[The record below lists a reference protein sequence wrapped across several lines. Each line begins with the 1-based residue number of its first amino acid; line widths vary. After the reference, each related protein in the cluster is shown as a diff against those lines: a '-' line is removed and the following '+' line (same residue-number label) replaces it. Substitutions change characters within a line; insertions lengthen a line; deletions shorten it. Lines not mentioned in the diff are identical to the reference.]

1 MGTEGDST
9 GVSSRVIGGR
19 YRLRTR
25 LGRGG
30 MGIVWGADDE
40 LLGRP
45 VAVKELLSG
54 DTSPGAADRWQRA
67 RTLREARAVAR
78 LRHPAIVVVHDV
90 VEDGDGAYIVM
101 ELVEGRSLADR
112 IDGSGPVDPAEAAR
126 IGVALLGA
134 LSTAHEAGVLHRDI
148 KPDNVLLEARTG
160 RVVLTDFG
168 VARVPGAR
176 TLTED
181 GLFVGSPEYTAPERM
196 SGSSGGPEADLWS
209 LGALLCAAL
218 SGRSLFR
225 RDSISGT
232 LHAVV
237 VDEIRPPAEAGPL
250 LPVVSGLLERDPGLR
265 LHAQEAERLLH
276 TYLATST
283 PPGAAPLSSPPPSD
297 GAVASAPPASAPP
310 GAQAPGSAPPGA
322 QAPGSAPPGA
332 QAPGSAA
339 TGPVTAGSVVAG
351 LPGPHAPLGED
362 ASLSGTRAARRAPVP
377 SGGPGQGPP
386 ASPGAAPKVVATSVR
401 PVWSTFLLV
410 ILAAVMAGAGM
421 SAAVLLYERGR
432 ERDDRPVSVDPG
444 APEVSAPGTPSTA
457 VTAPTRPAT
466 STSAPVDPSPG
477 SGGPPPYMPPPS
489 PTATVTVT
497 RAPSSA
503 PMAVPS
509 DPSPVRVPIGYRRVD
524 AEGGLSLA
532 VPQAY
537 TRRDAGH
544 WTLYASPDGA
554 FRVGVRVATA
564 EPGGPVEALR
574 RDHDRGR
581 DRKGAVT
588 PTTHRGHPAGI
599 WESASKETGKKGGG
613 RFGVDLAWQTDAHLY
628 NVMVMGPAAREAEV
642 RSHFATVRGSTEQ

>member
-54 DTSPGAADRWQRA
+54 DTSPGAPDRWQRA
-67 RTLREARAVAR
+67 RTLREARAVAG

-134 LSTAHEAGVLHRDI
+134 LSAAHEAGVLHRDI

-209 LGALLCAAL
+209 LGVLLCAAL

-225 RDSISGT
+225 RESISGT

-250 LPVVSGLLERDPGLR
+250 LPVVSGLLERDPGRR
-265 LHAQEAERLLH
+265 LDAQEAERLLH
-276 TYLATST
+276 TYLATSP
-283 PPGAAPLSSPPPSD
+283 PPGT
-297 GAVASAPPASAPP
+297 APPASPP
-310 GAQAPGSAPPGA
+310 SSSSAGPVASASSGGAAVPAGSTAT
-322 QAPGSAPPGA
+322 GST
-332 QAPGSAA
+332 A

-362 ASLSGTRAARRAPVP
+362 VSLSGARAARKAPVP

-386 ASPGAAPKVVATSVR
+386 VSGGAAPKVVVTSVR
-401 PVWSTFLLV
+401 PVWSTFLLI
-410 ILAAVMAGAGM
+410 ILAAVLAGAGM

-444 APEVSAPGTPSTA
+444 APEVSAPGKPSTA
-457 VTAPTRPAT
+457 VTAPTRPAA

-524 AEGGLSLA
+524 ADGGLSLA
-532 VPQAY
+532 VPQTY
-537 TRRDAGH
+537 TRRNAGH
-544 WTLYASPDGA
+544 WTFYVSPDGA
-554 FRVGVRVATA
+554 IRVGVRVAAA
-564 EPGGPVEALR
+564 EPGGPVESLR
-574 RDHDRGR
+574 RDHGRGR
-581 DRKGAVT
+581 DRKGVVT

-599 WESASKETGKKGGG
+599 WESASKKGGG
-613 RFGVDLAWQTDAHLY
+613 RFGVDLAWQTDAHLF
-628 NVMVMGPAAREAEV
+628 NVLVMGPAEREAEA
-642 RSHFATVRGSTEQ
+642 RTQFDTVRGSTAQ

>member
-30 MGIVWGADDE
+30 MGVVWGADDE

-54 DTSPGAADRWQRA
+54 EPSSGAADRWQRA

-78 LRHPAIVVVHDV
+78 LRHPGIVVVHDV

-112 IDGSGPVDPAEAAR
+112 IDGSGPVGPAEAAR

-134 LSTAHEAGVLHRDI
+134 LSTAHGAGVLHRDI

-250 LPVVSGLLERDPGLR
+250 LPVVCGLLERDPGRR
-265 LHAQEAERLLH
+265 LDAQEAERLLH
-276 TYLATST
+276 TYLATS
-283 PPGAAPLSSPPPSD
+283 PPSSPLPSSSSAD
-297 GAVASAPPASAPP
+297 GVIASVSPGGTALPA
-310 GAQAPGSAPPGA
+310 GSAV
-322 QAPGSAPPGA
+322 
-332 QAPGSAA
+332 
-339 TGPVTAGSVVAG
+339 TGPVPAGSVAAG
-351 LPGPHAPLGED
+351 LPGSHAPLGED
-362 ASLSGTRAARRAPVP
+362 ASLSGARSARRAPVP
-377 SGGPGQGPP
+377 SGGPGQGP
-386 ASPGAAPKVVATSVR
+386 SVSGSAAPKVVATSVR
-401 PVWSTFLLV
+401 PVWSTLLLV
-410 ILAAVMAGAGM
+410 ILAAVMTGAGM
-421 SAAVLLYERGR
+421 SAGVLLYERGR

-457 VTAPTRPAT
+457 VTSPTRPPA
-466 STSAPVDPSPG
+466 STPAPVDPTPG
-477 SGGPPPYMPPPS
+477 GGPPPYMPPPS

-509 DPSPVRVPIGYRRVD
+509 GPSPVRVPIGYRRVD

-537 TRRDAGH
+537 TRTAAGG
-544 WTLYASPDGA
+544 WTYYVSPDGA
-554 FRVGVRVATA
+554 IHIGVRVGVA

-574 RDHDRGR
+574 RDHGRGR

-599 WESASKETGKKGGG
+599 WESAAKETGKKGGG

-628 NVMVMGPAAREAEV
+628 NVLVMGPAARAAET
-642 RSHFATVRGSTEQ
+642 RSQFDTVRGSTVQ